1 MGCSASQRLTAQLNL
16 TREEVDQLK
25 RDIKNSAELRLAIET
40 ELVKV
45 RGQATSMTSDNER
58 LKHDLILK
66 AGDGGAL
73 TASVFESAKEEQERF
88 KTWVRLEVREGN
100 GLLSAIVKMRGVD
113 ETGTTARELKKQ
125 MDALE
130 LADYAVD
137 RLKEF
142 SVWKYKQTRLELEG
156 LMDDR
161 ATWITFLQSY
171 EDELR
176 SLLDQTNREHGIKV
190 RSQLAEIS
198 ARLSRLPSAAQP
210 LSRLKALRE
219 LEKQLCSLRINSAS
233 DVDSETKTQINK
245 QAEEVKQL
253 TQRLAAQRKM
263 EEERKSAAEKE
274 LSLKEVHIKHLENKV
289 KDLSRPSIADS
300 EMKAK
305 DREFERL
312 KADLL
317 KTKEATRAAQ
327 ELLETAKQ
335 TNEDLQQRVQESSA

>member
-16 TREEVDQLK
+16 TKDEVEQLK
-25 RDIKNSAELRLAIET
+25 RDIKNSAELRLAIES

-45 RGQATSMTSDNER
+45 RAQATSLTSDNER

-73 TASVFESAKEEQERF
+73 NASVFESAREEQERF
-88 KTWVRLEVREGN
+88 KDWVRVEVREGN
-100 GLLSAIVKMRGVD
+100 GLLSAIVKMHGLD

-130 LADYAVD
+130 QSDYSVEK
-137 RLKEF
+137 LKEF

-161 ATWITFLQSY
+161 AVWVTFLQSY

-176 SLLDQTNREHGIKV
+176 NLLDQTNREHGVKV
-190 RSQLAEIS
+190 RSQLAEIT

-219 LEKQLCSLRINSAS
+219 LEKQLCGLRVSSAS
-233 DVDSETKTQINK
+233 DVDSETKAQISK

-253 TQRLAAQRKM
+253 TQRLAAQRKL
-263 EEERKSAAEKE
+263 EEERKAAAEKE
-274 LSLKEVHIKHLENKV
+274 MSLKEVHIKHLENKV

-305 DREFERL
+305 DRELERL
-312 KADLL
+312 KNDIL
-317 KTKEATRAAQ
+317 KAREATRAAQ
-327 ELLETAKQ
+327 EQLAAANQ
-335 TNEDLQQRVQESSA
+335 TNEELQGGLQEVSA